1 MSDKKIS
8 AFIIRDFKDAGTE
21 QSYKQGETQDIPEG
35 QFINYEAAGLVRK
48 PTADDKP
55 TSTSKSNKPDGN
67 TAG

>member
-21 QSYKQGETQDIPEG
+21 QSYKQGGIQDIPEG
-35 QFINYEAAGLVRK
+35 QFINYEAAGLVRR
-48 PTADDKP
+48 PTADDKSAAAK
-55 TSTSKSNKPDGN
+55 STKSDGN